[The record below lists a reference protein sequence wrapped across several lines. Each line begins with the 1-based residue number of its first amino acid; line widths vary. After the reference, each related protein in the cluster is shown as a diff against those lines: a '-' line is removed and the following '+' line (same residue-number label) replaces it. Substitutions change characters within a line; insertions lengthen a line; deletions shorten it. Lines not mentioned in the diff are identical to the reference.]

1 MGEITIKMLNTIR
14 YYLRLYLL
22 FTKFAYRTVLQAR
35 LGILFFMGA
44 KLVRFAFFFFFI
56 LIIFGRKSN
65 FGGYTFNQAILFYLT
80 FNVIDTA
87 AQVLFREVYRFRPMV
102 LSGTFDLI
110 LLKPHHP
117 FIRIL
122 LGGGDILDLSL
133 LFPYLLL
140 ALFFAFKITSITFL
154 SLASYFI
161 LIGNGL
167 LIATSFHIIVLAL
180 GILTTEVDHTIM
192 IYRDMTIMGRFP
204 FDIYKEPLRGVFT
217 FIIPIGIM
225 MSFPPYALFGLLSPF
240 SYLLSFVI
248 SSLLFFG
255 SLKLWDYALKKYQ
268 SWGG

>member
-1 MGEITIKMLNTIR
+1 MFKTFK
-14 YYLRLYLL
+14 YYLKLYLL

-44 KLVRFAFFFFFI
+44 KIVRFAFFFFFI
-56 LIIFGRKSN
+56 LIIFSGKSN

-102 LSGTFDLI
+102 LSGAFDLT

-122 LGGGDILDLSL
+122 LGGGDVLDLSL

-140 ALFFAFKITSITFL
+140 ALFFAFKITSVTFL
-154 SLASYFI
+154 SLTSYLI

-204 FDIYKEPLRGVFT
+204 FDIYKEPLRGIFT

-225 MSFPPYALFGLLSPF
+225 MSFPPYALFGLLSPL

-255 SLKLWDYALKKYQ
+255 SLKLWDHALKKYQ